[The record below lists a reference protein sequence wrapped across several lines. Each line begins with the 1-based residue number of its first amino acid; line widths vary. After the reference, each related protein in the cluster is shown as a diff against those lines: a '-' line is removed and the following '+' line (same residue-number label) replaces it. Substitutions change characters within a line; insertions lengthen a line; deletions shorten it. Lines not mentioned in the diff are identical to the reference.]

1 MFGFAIGK
9 IWLDLTSH
17 SLCTGVFGWFL
28 LRGIMLAVF
37 STLQSSVRSSGELVC
52 CSIVKHIQVWCCW
65 LVLWFSVV
73 CLLFFFCS
81 TSRTDTDVRHQSFAW
96 NGIFYETYLLGYGG
110 SRYRLVFWSFS
121 DAVKDF
127 HCIVLNLLFDY
138 CCFWNVSNKES
149 LFCCCIFCFFHSHF
163 ENFLLASCSSFG
175 EFVVVIAVLF

>member
-1 MFGFAIGK
+1 
-9 IWLDLTSH
+9 
-17 SLCTGVFGWFL
+17 
-28 LRGIMLAVF
+28 MLAVF
-37 STLQSSVRSSGELVC
+37 STLQSSVRSSGELVW

-138 CCFWNVSNKES
+138 CCLWYVSNKES
-149 LFCCCIFCFFHSHF
+149 LFCCCIFGFFHSHF
-163 ENFLLASCSSFG
+163 ENFLLASYSSFG
-175 EFVVVIAVLF
+175 EFGVVIVVLF